1 MALNSGTLVKL
12 FVRVPASIT
21 NFDGATVSAS
31 SDKIYFE
38 EATNT
43 IWAKGDGYGISDE
56 LKQQIQGL
64 ATAVGAST
72 DAITDNTLYGKVGA
86 ALSYIGTLQGTDG
99 TSQSIRQIAQDVVDT
114 TLGLG
119 TDDANSYIDRV
130 KEVLDWFANV
140 AETETGQALIQSVAD
155 NTTAIGHPTTYYTA
169 DDEEVIAGTAQV
181 GDVKSA
187 ATGLYAAIS
196 DAVAGNVHTA
206 SDDVLIHSYMGD
218 NNTVN
223 VYATSSLTDA
233 VSNANNAVQ
242 SVTIGTYTLNKTN
255 GTLSTQDLKG
265 LVISD
270 LTGSAYS
277 INNGIRVDVSSLQ
290 GEVSSVTVDASELAG
305 RVSTLEQFA
314 PWEEYVAPSGD

>member
-12 FVRVPASIT
+12 FVRVPANVT
-21 NFDGATVSAS
+21 NFDGASVSAQ

-86 ALSYIGTLQGTDG
+86 ALSYIGTLQGSDN
-99 TSQSIRQIAQDVVDT
+99 TSYSIRQIAQDVVDT

-155 NTTAIGHPTTYYTA
+155 NTTAIGTPAEYYTA
-169 DDEEVIAGTAQV
+169 EDQQENPEHIAGT
-181 GDVKSA
+181 VKTP
-187 ATGLYAAIS
+187 ATGLYAQIANAIS
-196 DAVAGNVHTA
+196 GVVEAD
-206 SDDVLIHSYMGD
+206 SDGALISAYTDQGG
-218 NNTVN
+218 NTVH
-223 VYATSSLTDA
+223 VFPTSSLTDA
-233 VSNANNAVQ
+233 VANANNAVQ
-242 SVTIGTYTLNKTN
+242 SVTIGTYTLNKTT

-265 LVISD
+265 LVIGD
-270 LTGSAYS
+270 LAGSAYMD
-277 INNGIRVDVSSLQ
+277 NNGVRVDVASSQ
-290 GEVSSVTVDASELAG
+290 GEVNSVTVDASVLAG
-305 RVSTLEQFA
+305 RVSTLEQFQ

>member
-12 FVRVPASIT
+12 FVRVPASVT
-21 NFDGATVSAS
+21 NFNGASVSAS

-86 ALSYIGTLQGTDG
+86 ALSYIGTLQGSDN
-99 TSQSIRQIAQDVVDT
+99 TSYSIRQIAQDVVDT

-155 NTTAIGHPTTYYTA
+155 NTTAIGHPTTYYVEGDTIP
-169 DDEEVIAGTAQV
+169 EGKSI
-181 GDVKSA
+181 GDVKAA

-206 SDDVLIHSYMGD
+206 SDDELIHSYMGD

-233 VSNANNAVQ
+233 VANANNAVQ

-265 LVISD
+265 LVIGD
-270 LTGSAYS
+270 LAGSAYMD
-277 INNGIRVDVSSLQ
+277 NNGIRVDVASSQ
-290 GEVSSVTVDASELAG
+290 GEVNSVTVDASVLAG